1 MNESKGEAIRTAKGD
16 YVIAIRDANKD
27 QVNIFG
33 CGVYVGDEP
42 CPYLHDRLNP
52 KIVLDDGNIV
62 WGCECWWC
70 NAEEFEREQLGSRKI
85 NIVPIKR

>member
-1 MNESKGEAIRTAKGD
+1 MTITQKGD
-16 YVIAIRDANKD
+16 RVIAIRNATQDE
-27 QVNIFG
+27 VNIYG
-33 CGVYVGDEP
+33 YGEYVGDEP

-70 NAEEFEREQLGSRKI
+70 NFEGFEHEQLGGRKI
-85 NIVPIKR
+85 NIVPINRLKG